1 MMLLLSTFA
10 LVVQVVAAADPP
22 KYIHL
27 TWNTNDLAHTIVVTW
42 STTVSGSGDI
52 VNYGT
57 SSSELIYS
65 ATGSYHTYS
74 GSSLFVHD
82 VVLSGLS
89 PDTTYY
95 FICGGSGI
103 YSSVRAFHTAPMT
116 SGPITFVDGGD
127 SHASQTNKVSREQV
141 SRMMAT
147 FDPSFVVYTGDFCDT
162 DTSSN
167 WPLYLVDMENN
178 WIGNNGFTIPLIGAV
193 GNHEGSANTFRGQF
207 NLPGNELWYSLDWGQ
222 DLHIIVLDSEYDV
235 SGSQLAW
242 LKQDLATY
250 QNVKWKVVLFHQP
263 PYSSGWHGS
272 NTVIRNAW
280 CSVFDQYG
288 VDLVFNGHD
297 HDYERSKPIYNNA
310 IVTNP
315 DDSTTYVVSGG
326 WGGSL
331 RSVGTNWWTAYSK
344 SYVYHFIVVTIDGNM
359 LSLKAYDQNGALFDS
374 VQWQKNT
381 EPNNPPTAAFSYSP
395 PNPTANIPIQFTD
408 QSNDLDGIITSWSW
422 NFGDGGISTV
432 KNPTHQ
438 YLTAGTYTVT
448 LTVTDNLGGIGSST
462 QTITVTPETT
472 YVLTIS
478 VNPLGAGTTNPSV
491 GVYNYAEGSQVTI
504 TATAASGYV
513 FDSWGGD
520 ASGTSP
526 TITVTMSSNKNVI
539 ANFKTPTNLALK
551 KSATADSSQWRRS
564 PAYGND
570 GNTATRWCAANGYLN
585 HWWKV
590 DLGGTYSLTGTEII
604 WESAKNYKYKIEV
617 SANNINWVLVVDKT
631 KNILSTKT
639 MNDSFV
645 ATARYV
651 RITVT
656 SLPSYTWASFYEFRV
671 FGI

>member
-1 MMLLLSTFA
+1 
-10 LVVQVVAAADPP
+10 
-22 KYIHL
+22 
-27 TWNTNDLAHTIVVTW
+27 
-42 STTVSGSGDI
+42 
-52 VNYGT
+52 
-57 SSSELIYS
+57 
-65 ATGSYHTYS
+65 
-74 GSSLFVHD
+74 
-82 VVLSGLS
+82 
-89 PDTTYY
+89 
-95 FICGGSGI
+95 
-103 YSSVRAFHTAPMT
+103 
-116 SGPITFVDGGD
+116 
-127 SHASQTNKVSREQV
+127 
-141 SRMMAT
+141 
-147 FDPSFVVYTGDFCDT
+147 
-162 DTSSN
+162 
-167 WPLYLVDMENN
+167 
-178 WIGNNGFTIPLIGAV
+178 
-193 GNHEGSANTFRGQF
+193 
-207 NLPGNELWYSLDWGQ
+207 
-222 DLHIIVLDSEYDV
+222 
-235 SGSQLAW
+235 
-242 LKQDLATY
+242 
-250 QNVKWKVVLFHQP
+250 
-263 PYSSGWHGS
+263 
-272 NTVIRNAW
+272 
-280 CSVFDQYG
+280 
-288 VDLVFNGHD
+288 
-297 HDYERSKPIYNNA
+297 
-310 IVTNP
+310 
-315 DDSTTYVVSGG
+315 
-326 WGGSL
+326 
-331 RSVGTNWWTAYSK
+331 
-344 SYVYHFIVVTIDGNM
+344 M